1 MVDSERVTRLIDGV
15 RRDLQALRSV
25 GERPAD
31 SVRADQ
37 VALDAVKYRFV
48 TAIEGC
54 AKVAHHLVASEGWGM
69 ADTNAD
75 AVRLL
80 AGHGVLAKET
90 AEQVAQAVG
99 FRNVLVH
106 RYLDVDDRLVVGQLG
121 RLDDLEDFTRQV
133 AEWVRAQ

>member
-1 MVDSERVTRLIDGV
+1 
-15 RRDLQALRSV
+15 
-25 GERPAD
+25 
-31 SVRADQ
+31 
-37 VALDAVKYRFV
+37 
-48 TAIEGC
+48 
-54 AKVAHHLVASEGWGM
+54 M